1 MKFPRRKNDIV
12 ALTLEVLNGISAN
25 ASDFPDPPFVIGELS
40 SAFTDAQS
48 AMNSRQAKEAELDI
62 AIADERAKFANL
74 KAELRK
80 MLDLAEA
87 YHRANPEKLSLI
99 SWGTNSEPVSAPPA
113 QPLNLSAIRL
123 YSGAVQL
130 DWRAGQRTESNGPVR
145 FYRIERRQ
153 RGESSEQWSEWETDK
168 SYSTTRTQLTVYN
181 QPLGV
186 ELEYRIVAVN
196 VAGQSTPSNT
206 AAIVA

>member
-99 SWGTNSEPVSAPPA
+99 SWGLRANRELNPRA
-113 QPLNLSAIRL
+113 QPVFA
-123 YSGAVQL
+123 
-130 DWRAGQRTESNGPVR
+130 
-145 FYRIERRQ
+145 
-153 RGESSEQWSEWETDK
+153 RGERHCDSENHSPRINFKTKRITFRSS
-168 SYSTTRTQLTVYN
+168 
-181 QPLGV
+181 
-186 ELEYRIVAVN
+186 
-196 VAGQSTPSNT
+196 
-206 AAIVA
+206 AA